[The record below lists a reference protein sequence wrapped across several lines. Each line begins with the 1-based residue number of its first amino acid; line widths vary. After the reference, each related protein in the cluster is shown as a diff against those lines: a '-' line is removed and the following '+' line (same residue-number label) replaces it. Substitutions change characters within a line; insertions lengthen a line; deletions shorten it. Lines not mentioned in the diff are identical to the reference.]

1 MAESNKEVRQSY
13 LNKARADKFRV
24 AIPLPAVLRNIDTRL
39 VRSPEFVDKDAL
51 TFSVFA
57 IDVPALA
64 VESVDLKYAGQTPR
78 ASSLSRTPFEPVTI
92 KYVIDN
98 QYRNYWLLYKW
109 FDMLH
114 DESKGHMDIN
124 KGANQILEIYLTD
137 VTVTGL
143 DEYNKSVIEYSF
155 THCVPVEIG
164 ALSYDYQETNE
175 IESSFKFRF
184 HQLKIKIV

>member
-1 MAESNKEVRQSY
+1 MAEIKKEVRQSF

-24 AIPLPAVLRNIDTRL
+24 SIPLPAVLRNIDTRL
-39 VRSPEFVDKDAL
+39 VRSTDFVDKDAL
-51 TFSVFA
+51 TFSIFA
-57 IDVPALA
+57 IDVPTLA
-64 VESVDLKYAGQTPR
+64 VESVDLKFAGQTPR
-78 ASSLSRTPFEPVTI
+78 ASSLARTPFDPVTV

-109 FDMLH
+109 FDMMH
-114 DESKGHMDIN
+114 DESVAHMNVN
-124 KGANQILEIYLTD
+124 KGASQVLENYLTD
-137 VTVTGL
+137 VTVTGI

-155 THCVPVEIG
+155 SHCVPVEIG
-164 ALSYDYQETNE
+164 NISYNYQETNE